1 MFWKRKNTI
10 KMIPVLPKNY
20 RSICIQ
26 AVEVSSEPVVIMD
39 KKVITD
45 YSDQGRLTQSGI
57 KECRNFEIRDGHK
70 AILGFHDHPNEMWI
84 SEQYEDFARHCEKQ
98 GWLKI
103 EGSAS

>member
-1 MFWKRKNTI
+1 MFWRRKNTF

-20 RSICIQ
+20 RSICLRAIKI
-26 AVEVSSEPVVIMD
+26 ASEPIVLMD
-39 KKVITD
+39 KKAITD

-57 KECRNFEIRDGHK
+57 RSCRNFEIRDGNQ

-84 SEQYEDFARHCEKQ
+84 NEQYEDLARYCENE